1 MVSKSLK
8 VRSSSVAAIQRKLD
22 SLRKVRQLAE
32 ANDYYHQKP
41 RFQDLENDVFG
52 SEDYFSED

>member
-8 VRSSSVAAIQRKLD
+8 VRSSSIAAIQRKLD

-32 ANDYYHQKP
+32 ANDCHQKP